1 MYKHSWLKY
10 DYLVISTKVIKF
22 WIEWS
27 NFSVDL
33 ISTILQT
40 ISHMTFEVELRFSEP
55 PSIKFW
61 SIFRDLFEPLRIS
74 GSKINKIWFW
84 KTSDEEVNEFD
95 YTQKTIE
102 AAEILNTFEVD
113 SIFIKDCI
121 VSSQLFWALL
131 KMDNWNQEVF
141 NKWIFRKD
149 YCDSIKYT
157 EKYSKKLMFDRWVYS
172 EDKIYEF
179 QDIDFKATQR
189 NNFAEFMIDFTNI
202 QVLSN
207 YFDFIIIENSF
218 GVIKQEL
225 NKLNLEKISNIE
237 CKDSLQNLFKNYSKF
252 NYIYSHPFMNDK
264 IINNIMINTSES
276 TYTVLSDLT
285 NHSQELTYFKLADW
299 LINLIFIKYYFV
311 L

>member
-1 MYKHSWLKY
+1 
-10 DYLVISTKVIKF
+10 
-22 WIEWS
+22 
-27 NFSVDL
+27 
-33 ISTILQT
+33 
-40 ISHMTFEVELRFSEP
+40 
-55 PSIKFW
+55 
-61 SIFRDLFEPLRIS
+61 
-74 GSKINKIWFW
+74 
-84 KTSDEEVNEFD
+84 
-95 YTQKTIE
+95 
-102 AAEILNTFEVD
+102 
-113 SIFIKDCI
+113 
-121 VSSQLFWALL
+121 
-131 KMDNWNQEVF
+131 MDNWKQEVF

-149 YCDSIKYT
+149 YCDSIKYA

-207 YFDFIIIENSF
+207 YFDFIIIIENSF

-225 NKLNLEKISNIE
+225 DKLNLEKISNIE